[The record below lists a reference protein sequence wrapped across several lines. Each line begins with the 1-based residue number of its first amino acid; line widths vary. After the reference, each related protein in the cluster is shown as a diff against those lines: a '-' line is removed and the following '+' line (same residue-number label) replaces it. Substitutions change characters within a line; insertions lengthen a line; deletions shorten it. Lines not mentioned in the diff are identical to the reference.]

1 MEVNQ
6 KKDKRITAFQLTLL
20 TVFIKPMAFS
30 HLSLF
35 RGPLLS
41 TKTTEKNKK
50 SRIRMTMENIF
61 KIQDIGR
68 RKSLK
73 VTSRKAAP
81 LGDPR
86 GVPKYFRKCFYKAF
100 LKSANKRIEKVILLK
115 FENSVKIIIVKTT
128 SSNFL
133 LTEVKM
139 NFNDIDNVNFGDI
152 PQDILDFIEGN
163 SMEDNIF
170 NELDHVLETIDIESG
185 NDQMQELSPQTI
197 SIPQGSN
204 NSNNLN
210 NEDQNNIIN
219 PIPVIQFHVVPIV
232 PMTINPSPSNI
243 ILPSAPVPL
252 SSLPSLPSSSSPS
265 SPSTSTASTSRL
277 TDTLRE
283 ARIRNNEA
291 SRKYRDAKKV
301 KLEALGTELES
312 LSQKNERLVK
322 QEREMRN
329 VVETLKR
336 SYKNMIAYGQ
346 QSSVVSELVSK
357 LTDRYL
363 QSDQSVEVNEI
374 AGSENIETIELDN
387 GEPSDEPSL
396 KRIRLI

>member
-6 KKDKRITAFQLTLL
+6 DKDKRITAFQLTLL
-20 TVFIKPMAFS
+20 TVFIKPMAFG

-41 TKTTEKNKK
+41 TKTIEKNKK

-68 RKSLK
+68 QKSLK
-73 VTSRKAAP
+73 VTSREAAP

-115 FENSVKIIIVKTT
+115 FENSVKIIIFKTT

-170 NELDHVLETIDIESG
+170 NELDHVVETINIESD

-197 SIPQGSN
+197 SIPQRSNNSN

-210 NEDQNNIIN
+210 NEDQNNTIN
-219 PIPVIQFHVVPIV
+219 PIPVIQFRVVPIV
-232 PMTINPSPSNI
+232 PITINPSPSNI

-252 SSLPSLPSSSSPS
+252 SSLPSTL
-265 SPSTSTASTSRL
+265 PSTSTASTSRF
-277 TDTLRE
+277 TDTLE
-283 ARIRNNEA
+283 ARRKNNDA
-291 SRKYRDAKKV
+291 SRKYREKKNRE
-301 KLEALGTELES
+301 LEALGTELES

-322 QEREMRN
+322 QEREMRQ

-336 SYKNMIAYGQ
+336 SYKNMITYGQ

-363 QSDQSVEVNEI
+363 QSDQSVKVNENEE
-374 AGSENIETIELDN
+374 SENIETIELDN

-396 KRIRLI
+396 KRIRFI